1 MYPYMSDNK
10 KGDVSDLYEPTYTR
24 TIQSLPDGDHG
35 QCLFFTIAV
44 TLCLQL
50 FFQAH
55 KLAEGS
61 SVLHRAVTTCSS
73 VAEVYQSTRNTDE
86 AFLTAYPESIRLN
99 QSILIYFNQD
109 FTECSRY
116 DAVYRVSV
124 TFADTDVPSVDILFS
139 RLSDEAEIYS
149 LTVYSYLPAPISQTG
164 GNSFE

>member
-1 MYPYMSDNK
+1 MYPYMPDNK

-35 QCLFFTIAV
+35 QCLFFHNRGHALPAII
-44 TLCLQL
+44 
-50 FFQAH
+50 FQAH

-86 AFLTAYPESIRLN
+86 AFLAAYPESIRLN
-99 QSILIYFNQD
+99 QSILIYFDKD

-139 RLSDEAEIYS
+139 RLSDEAEIYA

-164 GNSFE
+164 GNSFG

>member
-1 MYPYMSDNK
+1 MEIMVN
-10 KGDVSDLYEPTYTR
+10 VF
-24 TIQSLPDGDHG
+24 
-35 QCLFFTIAV
+35 FFTIAV

-55 KLAEGS
+55 KLAESS
-61 SVLHRAVTTCSS
+61 SVLHRAVTTCSPLRK
-73 VAEVYQSTRNTDE
+73 YTRAPAIPTKL
-86 AFLTAYPESIRLN
+86 FSPLIPESIRLN
-99 QSILIYFNQD
+99 QSILIYFDKD

-139 RLSDEAEIYS
+139 RLSDEAEIYA

>member
-1 MYPYMSDNK
+1 MYQTSMNRHTHARS
-10 KGDVSDLYEPTYTR
+10 SLYLME
-24 TIQSLPDGDHG
+24 IMVNVF
-35 QCLFFTIAV
+35 FFTIAV

-73 VAEVYQSTRNTDE
+73 IAEVYQSTRNTDE
-86 AFLTAYPESIRLN
+86 AFFAAYPDSIRLN
-99 QSILIYFNQD
+99 QSILIYFDKN

-116 DAVYRVSV
+116 NAVYRVSI
-124 TFADTDVPSVDILFS
+124 TFADTDVPSADILFS

-149 LTVYSYLPAPISQTG
+149 LTVYSYLPASISQTG
-164 GNSFE
+164 GNRLE